1 MKIGKFNKSLF
12 YFIIFSFALIIVVN
26 IILKKEK
33 FKNIFTFFFLKNFDK
48 NSFITYKDQI
58 FLKGKL
64 INDYLSK
71 IPDIYISD
79 KKREKERLNSYFHL
93 YYFDDD
99 PILKNNLKKKLLS
112 FASKLKKKKS

>member
-26 IILKKEK
+26 IILKKER
-33 FKNIFTFFFLKNFDK
+33 FKNIFTFFFVKNFDK

-64 INDYLSK
+64 IIK
-71 IPDIYISD
+71 
-79 KKREKERLNSYFHL
+79 
-93 YYFDDD
+93 
-99 PILKNNLKKKLLS
+99 
-112 FASKLKKKKS
+112 